1 MKGGNAMRHW
11 ILITLL
17 CISLIGC
24 QISGFAA
31 NKEWS
36 GEEKLAK
43 QIKPAVVRIVAG
55 YSATWTI
62 LINNRYEKYTVGYG
76 GTGSG
81 AIISPDG
88 YVVTNAHVVDICT
101 HDNNTKIQ
109 NLAKM
114 LATRLAKVYNVSYE
128 VAWSYVVASINSR
141 KASLSEI
148 ANITKVITPGGEELP
163 FDLKEIGSSALEN
176 GKDVAIIKIEGRNF
190 PTVRLGDSDKIR
202 TGERIFVAGYPGIAD
217 LGSLASEKSVLEWS
231 WSPGS
236 ISSDKK
242 SSAQGTPLI
251 QINAEGVKPGNS
263 GGPVLNTDG
272 QVIGLLTFGA
282 SGGPHWAMAAR
293 TLQEFIRKAGAT
305 NEESLI
311 DKAYQQG
318 LIFYWQGYHTKA
330 LAKFEEVKRL
340 YAKHSEVDDLI
351 AECQNN
357 ITTGHDKR
365 YWPDYYP
372 NIATVAVLTLL
383 ILSAITVAL
392 LKRRKVSEKKS
403 TNNDL
408 Q

>member
-1 MKGGNAMRHW
+1 MKGGKAMHHW
-11 ILITLL
+11 ILTTLL

-36 GEEKLAK
+36 SEEKLAK

-55 YSATWTI
+55 YSVAWTI
-62 LINNRYEKYTVGYG
+62 LINNRYEKYTVIYG

-81 AIISPDG
+81 SIISPDG
-88 YVVTNAHVVDICT
+88 YVVTNAHVVDTCT
-101 HDNNTKIQ
+101 HNNNTRIQ
-109 NLAKM
+109 NLAKV
-114 LATRLAKVYNVSYE
+114 LATQLAKNYNVTFD
-128 VAWSYVVASINSR
+128 VAWNFVVASIKNKTS
-141 KASLSEI
+141 SLSEI
-148 ANITKVITPGGEELP
+148 SNITKVITPGGEELP
-163 FDLKEIGSSALEN
+163 FDLKEIGSSAMEN

-217 LGSLASEKSVLEWS
+217 LGALASEKSALEWS
-231 WSPGS
+231 WAPGT

-242 SSAQGTPLI
+242 SSAQGAPLI
-251 QINAEGVKPGNS
+251 QINAEGIKPGNS

-272 QVIGLLTFGA
+272 QVIGILTFGS
-282 SGGPHWAMAAR
+282 SGGPHWAMASR
-293 TLQEFIRKAGAT
+293 TIQEFIRKAGAS

-311 DKAYQQG
+311 DKAYRQG
-318 LIFYWQGYHTKA
+318 LEFYWQGYYTKA
-330 LAKFEEVKRL
+330 LMKFEEVRRL
-340 YAKHSEVDDLI
+340 YPKQSEIDSLI

-357 ITTGHDKR
+357 ITTGNDKR

-372 NIATVAVLTLL
+372 HMAATAIVTIL
-383 ILSAITVAL
+383 ILSAITFTL
-392 LKRRKVSEKKS
+392 LKRRKLSEKKA
-403 TNNDL
+403 TNYDN

>member
-1 MKGGNAMRHW
+1 MKGGKAMRHW

-31 NKEWS
+31 SKEWS
-36 GEEKLAK
+36 AEEKLAK

-55 YSATWTI
+55 YSAAWTI
-62 LINNRYEKYTVGYG
+62 LINNRYEKYTVVYG

-88 YVVTNAHVVDICT
+88 YVVTNAHVVDVYT
-101 HDNNTKIQ
+101 HDNNTKIE
-109 NLAKM
+109 NLAKT
-114 LATRLAKVYNVSYE
+114 LAVRLAKNYNVSYE
-128 VAWSYVVASINSR
+128 VAWNFIVASIKNR
-141 KASLSEI
+141 TASLSEI
-148 ANITKVITPGGEELP
+148 STINKVITPGGEELP
-163 FDLKEIGSSALEN
+163 FDVKEIGSSALEN
-176 GKDVAIIKIEGRNF
+176 GKDVAVIKIEGRNF

-231 WSPGS
+231 WAPGT

-242 SSAQGTPLI
+242 SSAQGAPLI
-251 QINAEGVKPGNS
+251 QLNAEGVKPGNS

-282 SGGPHWAMAAR
+282 SGGPHWAMSAR
-293 TLQEFIRKAGAT
+293 TVQEFIRKAGAS

-311 DKAYQQG
+311 DKAYRQG
-318 LIFYWQGYHTKA
+318 LEFYWQGYYTKA
-330 LAKFEEVKRL
+330 LMKFEEVRRL
-340 YAKHSEVDDLI
+340 YPKHSEIDSLI

-357 ITTGHDKR
+357 ITTGNDKR

-372 NIATVAVLTLL
+372 YMAGVAALTIL
-383 ILSAITVAL
+383 ILSAAIFTI
-392 LKRRKVSEKKS
+392 LKRRKLSQKKL
-403 TNNDL
+403 TNTDN
-408 Q
+408 